1 MIALLVAG
9 LLGIVGAYVGVL
21 LGLTSPLVPIL
32 MALGTTAV
40 LAGIAQLAA
49 VRRGRSSPI
58 LTRAVR
64 WVFGGMAIGF
74 VGVLLMP
81 APVAEGPLLLGLPRL
96 TAILLLS
103 VGGLPLLVLPIAY
116 ALAFD
121 AEVMPRS
128 DGRDDA

>member
-21 LGLTSPLVPIL
+21 VGLTSPLVPIL

-58 LTRAVR
+58 LTRTVR

-81 APVAEGPLLLGLPRL
+81 APIAGGPLLLGLPRL
-96 TAILLLS
+96 TAILLIV
-103 VGGLPLLVLPIAY
+103 VGALPLVVLPIAY
-116 ALAFD
+116 ARAFET
-121 AEVMPRS
+121 EVMPRS
-128 DGRDDA
+128 NGRDVA

>member
-21 LGLTSPLVPIL
+21 LGLTSPIVPSL

-40 LAGIAQLAA
+40 LAGIAQLAI
-49 VRRGRSSPI
+49 VRAGRETPA
-58 LTRAVR
+58 LARTVR
-64 WVFGGMAIGF
+64 WVFGAMTAGF

-81 APVAEGPLLLGLPRL
+81 APVAGGPLLFGLPRL
-96 TAILLLS
+96 TAILLLV
-103 VGGLPLLVLPIAY
+103 VGALPLVVLPIAY
-116 ALAFD
+116 ARAFD

-128 DGRDDA
+128 DGRDRA

>member
-1 MIALLVAG
+1 VIALVVG

-40 LAGIAQLAA
+40 RAGRETPALA
-49 VRRGRSSPI
+49 R
-58 LTRAVR
+58 TVR
-64 WVFGGMAIGF
+64 WVFGAMAVGF

-81 APVAEGPLLLGLPRL
+81 VPVAGGPLLFGLPRL
-96 TAILLLS
+96 TAILLLV
-103 VGGLPLLVLPIAY
+103 VGALPLVGLPIAY
-116 ALAFD
+116 ARAFD

-128 DGRDDA
+128 DGRDRA